1 MRQHNSPSEQSDNL
15 ITSDLILPSQFYE
28 LVGKNRFSSEQ
39 RLMLAVLAD
48 AINILQEWH
57 GAAGV
62 RKRRLFAESARWV
75 MTRGSHVPFS
85 FDNVCEALEVNPEA
99 LRQKL
104 LWLMS
109 GNGGDARPTRLRLK
123 EAGRLQHMTVNR
135 TRRRDPRR
143 ALNRA
148 RRA

>member
-1 MRQHNSPSEQSDNL
+1 MRQRNPSSEQSDNL

-62 RKRRLFAESARWV
+62 RKRRLFTESARWV
-75 MTRGSHVPFS
+75 MTHGNHVPFS
-85 FDNVCEALEVNPEA
+85 FDNVCEALQVNPDA

-109 GNGGDARPTRLRLK
+109 GNAGDARPRLRLK

-143 ALNRA
+143 AMNRA